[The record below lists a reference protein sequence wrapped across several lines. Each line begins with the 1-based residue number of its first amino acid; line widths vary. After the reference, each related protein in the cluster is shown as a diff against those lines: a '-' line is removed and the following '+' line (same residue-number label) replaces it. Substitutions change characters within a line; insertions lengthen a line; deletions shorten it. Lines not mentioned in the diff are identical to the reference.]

1 MADKITRRLEI
12 QTQTTGAAQAE
23 RDLAKVEQAGA
34 DAGKGIAKGMDAASD
49 ASSKAGGSLGGL
61 KDKLVAGKEQMSAAG
76 SAAFALSSALQAAS
90 GSTTQLLS
98 GLGSI
103 TGALAAIPG
112 PVGAV
117 SAGLTALLGIGASI
131 AASMEE
137 TAEAVETA
145 ADSWDSLTERIKAAR
160 EALGEYAIF
169 ASPAVLDRI
178 GRLQRAIAA
187 ETAESAFGS
196 SAADLQR
203 QAIAAEAELQRRQT
217 IAQNMGTAANI
228 DAAEAARKR
237 LEAIRQTLLD
247 RQFDVAGAQAELK
260 ALMAEAREQI
270 DETFNT
276 GEQEAEQVERT
287 IAALHKA
294 KTAAVDILDVFARAQ
309 FANATPLADAL
320 GIGDDPLGEKA
331 ALARQEALEQERYR
345 LVAEGVD
352 ERIRLRKQEVD
363 AERAALAAQA
373 QAVGEGAE
381 SYAQIG
387 IAAAL
392 AGEGIMA
399 AIGAQMQA
407 EGVNWAAKAL
417 GYTAEGLFYS
427 IFNPA
432 AAGAAFAAAGGA
444 AAASAAFFAGSELLG
459 GGGGGGSSGSGGPV
473 SSGGGG
479 SESLTGGSSMGGG
492 GDVVVNVNYAGQ
504 PLATDR
510 QLADVVGRAVS
521 MAVRQQGNP
530 IFGRLN

>member
-1 MADKITRRLEI
+1 MADRITRRLEM

-23 RDLAKVEQAGA
+23 RDLAKLEQAGA
-34 DAGKGIAKGMDAASD
+34 AAGDGIAKSMDAAGE
-49 ASSKAGGSLGGL
+49 SSGKAGGKLSGL

-90 GSTTQLLS
+90 GSTSQLLA

-103 TGALAAIPG
+103 TGALSAIPG

-117 SAGLTALLGIGASI
+117 SAGLTALLGIGASV
-131 AASMEE
+131 AASMDE
-137 TAEAVETA
+137 TSNAV
-145 ADSWDSLTERIKAAR
+145 DSASMAWTTLSERIDAAR
-160 EALGEYAIF
+160 SAMADYAVF

-178 GRLQRAIAA
+178 GELQQVIKGN
-187 ETAESAFGS
+187 ESAIGLS
-196 SAADLQR
+196 VVNLQK
-203 QAIAAEAELQRRQT
+203 QALAAEAELQRRQT

-247 RQFDVAGAQAELK
+247 RQFDVAGAQNELK
-260 ALMAEAREQI
+260 ALIAEARAEI
-270 DETFNT
+270 EATFDT

-287 IAALHKA
+287 ITALHRA
-294 KTAAVDILDVFARAQ
+294 KTTAIDILDVFARAQ

-320 GIGDDPLGEKA
+320 GIGADPLGEKA
-331 ALARQEALEQERYR
+331 ALAAQEALEQERFR

-363 AERAALAAQA
+363 AEKAALAAQA
-373 QAVGEGAE
+373 EAVGAGAE

-407 EGVNWAAKAL
+407 EGINWAAKSA
-417 GYTAEGLFYS
+417 GYTAEGLFFS

-432 AAGAAFAAAGGA
+432 AASAAFAAAGGA
-444 AAASAAFFAGSELLG
+444 AAASAAFFAGSALLG
-459 GGGGGGSSGSGGPV
+459 GGGGIAPSGGGGPV
-473 SSGGGG
+473 SSGGG
-479 SESLTGGSSMGGG
+479 SESLTGGPSMGGG

-530 IFGRLN
+530 IYGRLR

>member
-1 MADKITRRLEI
+1 MADRITRRLEM

-23 RDLAKVEQAGA
+23 RDLAKLEQAGA
-34 DAGKGIAKGMDAASD
+34 AAGDGISKSMDAAGE
-49 ASSKAGGSLGGL
+49 ASGKAGSKLSGL

-76 SAAFALSSALQAAS
+76 SAAFALSSALQAGS
-90 GSTTQLLS
+90 GSTSQLLS

-103 TGALAAIPG
+103 TGALSAIPG

-117 SAGLTALLGIGASI
+117 SAGLTALLGIGASV
-131 AASMEE
+131 AASMDE
-137 TAEAVETA
+137 TSIAV
-145 ADSWDSLTERIKAAR
+145 DSASVAWTTLSERIDAAR
-160 EALGEYAIF
+160 EALADYAVF

-178 GRLQRAIAA
+178 GELQQVIKGN
-187 ETAESAFGS
+187 ESAIGIS
-196 SAADLQR
+196 VANLQK

-217 IAQNMGTAANI
+217 IAQNMGTVANI

-260 ALMAEAREQI
+260 SLIAEARAQI
-270 DETFNT
+270 EETFDT
-276 GEQEAEQVERT
+276 GEREAEQVERT
-287 IAALHKA
+287 ITALHRA
-294 KTAAVDILDVFARAQ
+294 KTAAVDILDVFSRTQ

-320 GIGDDPLGEKA
+320 GIGADPLGEKA
-331 ALARQEALEQERYR
+331 ALAAQETLEQERYR
-345 LVAEGVD
+345 LVAEGVN
-352 ERIRLRKQEVD
+352 ERIRLRKQEVA
-363 AERAALAAQA
+363 AEKAALAAQA
-373 QAVGEGAE
+373 EAVGAGAE

-399 AIGAQMQA
+399 AIAAQMQA

-444 AAASAAFFAGSELLG
+444 AAASAAFFAGSALLG
-459 GGGGGGSSGSGGPV
+459 GGGGGSAASGGAPI

-479 SESLTGGSSMGGG
+479 SESLTGGSGMGGG

>member
-1 MADKITRRLEI
+1 MADRITRRLEM

-23 RDLAKVEQAGA
+23 RDLAKLEQAGA
-34 DAGKGIAKGMDAASD
+34 AAGDGIAKSMDAAGD
-49 ASSKAGGSLGGL
+49 SSGKAGSKLSGL

-76 SAAFALSSALQAAS
+76 SAAFAMSSAFQAAQ
-90 GSTTQLLS
+90 GSTSQLLS

-103 TGALAAIPG
+103 TAALSAIPG

-117 SAGLTALLGIGASI
+117 AAGLTALLGIGSAV
-131 AASMEE
+131 AASLEG
-137 TAEAVETA
+137 TSKSV
-145 ADSWDSLTERIKAAR
+145 DSATMAWSALSDRIDAAR
-160 EALGEYAIF
+160 SALAGYAAF
-169 ASPAVLDRI
+169 ASPAVLDRL
-178 GRLQRAIAA
+178 GDLQQIIKS
-187 ETAESAFGS
+187 AESATGQS
-196 SAADLQR
+196 VAKLQKEVIEA
-203 QAIAAEAELQRRQT
+203 QAEAIRRQT
-217 IAQNMGTAANI
+217 IAENLGTAENI
-228 DAAEAARKR
+228 DKAEAARKR
-237 LEAIRQTLLD
+237 LEALQQTLLD
-247 RQFDVAGAQAELK
+247 RQFDLAGAQNEQK
-260 ALMAEAREQI
+260 ALIEEIRRDSEALFQIGERE
-270 DETFNT
+270 
-276 GEQEAEQVERT
+276 AKQVERT
-287 IAALHKA
+287 TVALRRA
-294 KTAAVDILDVFARAQ
+294 KSVAVDILEVFSRTQ
-309 FANATPLADAL
+309 FANATPLADAI
-320 GIGDDPLGEKA
+320 GIGADPLGEKA
-331 ALARQEALEQERYR
+331 ALAAQEALEQERYM

-352 ERIRLRKQEVD
+352 ERIRLRKQEVA
-363 AERAALAAQA
+363 AEKAALAAQA
-373 QAVGEGAE
+373 EAVSAGAE

-399 AIGAQMQA
+399 AIGAQMHA
-407 EGVNWAAKAL
+407 EGINWAAKAL
-417 GYTAEGLFYS
+417 GYTAEGLFFS